1 MITVEQL
8 IQRLEALHEDTGDE
22 SLEVT
27 VDLFNK
33 MRRNISG
40 RNTLYGYLSDD
51 KWRELE
57 LSLIHI

>member
-8 IQRLEALHEDTGDE
+8 IQKLEVLHEDTNDE

-27 VDLFNK
+27 LDLLNR

-40 RNTLYGYLSDD
+40 RNILYGYLSDD
-51 KWRELE
+51 QWRDLE
-57 LSLIHI
+57 W

>member
-8 IQRLEALHEDTGDE
+8 IQRLEVLHEDTGDQ
-22 SLEVT
+22 SLEIT

-57 LSLIHI
+57 W

>member
-33 MRRNISG
+33 MRRNISS

-57 LSLIHI
+57 W

>member
-57 LSLIHI
+57 W

>member
-40 RNTLYGYLSDD
+40 RNPLYGYLSDD

-57 LSLIHI
+57 W

>member
-8 IQRLEALHEDTGDE
+8 IQRLEALHEDTGDQ

-57 LSLIHI
+57 W

>member
-8 IQRLEALHEDTGDE
+8 IKRLEALHEDTGDK
-22 SLEVT
+22 SLEIT

-57 LSLIHI
+57 W

>member
-27 VDLFNK
+27 VDLLNK

-57 LSLIHI
+57 W

>member
-8 IQRLEALHEDTGDE
+8 IQKLEALHEDVSDE

-27 VDLFNK
+27 VDLLNR

-40 RNTLYGYLSDD
+40 RNIIYGYLSDD
-51 KWRELE
+51 KWRDLE
-57 LSLIHI
+57 W

>member
-8 IQRLEALHEDTGDE
+8 IEKLEALHEDTGEE
-22 SLEVT
+22 SLEEA
-27 VDLFNK
+27 VDLFK
-33 MRRNISG
+33 KIRRNISG

-57 LSLIHI
+57 W

>member
-8 IQRLEALHEDTGDE
+8 IQRLEALHEDTGDQ
-22 SLEVT
+22 SLEIT

-57 LSLIHI
+57 W

>member
-8 IQRLEALHEDTGDE
+8 IEKLEALYEDTGEE
-22 SLEVT
+22 SLEIA
-27 VDLFNK
+27 VDLFNR

-57 LSLIHI
+57 W

>member
-8 IQRLEALHEDTGDE
+8 IQRLEDLHEDTGDQ
-22 SLEVT
+22 SLEIA

-33 MRRNISG
+33 VRRNISG

-57 LSLIHI
+57 W

>member
-8 IQRLEALHEDTGDE
+8 IEKLEALHEDTGDQ
-22 SLEVT
+22 SIEVA
-27 VDLFNK
+27 VDVFNR
-33 MRRNISG
+33 MRRNIAG

-57 LSLIHI
+57 W